1 MWLHKDL
8 CSGSVKCTLSH
19 PALCTFKV
27 GSSRLC
33 SLEYWQQW
41 RRRTTDRPS
50 RFEAGA
56 SSTDPSQGVA
66 LPVAISIW
74 PLTQSREFAMIQYFR
89 LGFQLIPTTELE
101 IREGHNKGYDIAE
114 MMRARAELDCQHPP
128 LILPSMLSMTCTAG
142 VAKSAQ
148 KLQMETR
155 TANVSHVSS
164 LQLQ

>member
-1 MWLHKDL
+1 M
-8 CSGSVKCTLSH
+8 
-19 PALCTFKV
+19 
-27 GSSRLC
+27 C

-41 RRRTTDRPS
+41 RRRTTDRPSRFEAGASSTRRSRFEAGASSTRSS